1 MAHSPFVGLRG
12 VLFDLDGTLIHTRID
27 FGRMKSE
34 LLALAA
40 GEGIDVEPL
49 RALDAL
55 ALIEAV
61 AASTENAEEFR
72 IRAEK
77 LLIDVELAGCEGAV
91 EAPGAAA
98 TLTWLL
104 EQKLRVGIITRN
116 SPVVV
121 AHLLREFPLPY
132 EVLLT
137 RADTPRVK
145 PDPTH
150 LWLALERLEVPPN
163 AALMVGDHRMDV
175 QGGQAAGTRTLGIL
189 TPDRPDDY
197 FAECAP
203 DGVIRSLTELRAWI
217 SPSSW

>member
-1 MAHSPFVGLRG
+1 
-12 VLFDLDGTLIHTRID
+12 
-27 FGRMKSE
+27 MKTE
-34 LLALAA
+34 LLTLVVA
-40 GEGIDVEPL
+40 EGIDAEPL
-49 RALDAL
+49 QGLDAL
-55 ALIEAV
+55 SIIEA
-61 AASTENAEEFR
+61 AAPHSGNAEEFR
-72 IRAEK
+72 VRAEK

-104 EQKLRVGIITRN
+104 AQHLRVGIITRN
-116 SPVVV
+116 SPVAV
-121 AHLLREFPLPY
+121 AHLLREFPLPH

-145 PDPTH
+145 PDPIH
-150 LWLALERLEVPPN
+150 LWRALERLEVPPE
-163 AALMVGDHRMDV
+163 AALMVGDHQMDV
-175 QGGQAAGTRTLGIL
+175 RGGHAAGTRTLGIL

-203 DGVIRSLTELRAWI
+203 DGVIRSLPELRAWI